1 MKLYLL
7 CAALISSAAA
17 ITFPHTSIPRQRNVL
32 FSSASD
38 VLSEVNSMRVRQ
50 IKQEL
55 DEAGINTSDAFEKDE
70 LVKRLLEYRI
80 CIG

>member
-1 MKLYLL
+1 M
-7 CAALISSAAA
+7 
-17 ITFPHTSIPRQRNVL
+17 SIPKQRIVL

-70 LVKRLLEYRI
+70 LVKRLVEYWI

>member
-1 MKLYLL
+1 M
-7 CAALISSAAA
+7 
-17 ITFPHTSIPRQRNVL
+17 SIPKQRIVL

-38 VLSEVNSMRVRQ
+38 VLSEVKSMRVRQ

-55 DEAGINTSDAFEKDE
+55 NEAGINTSHAFDKDE